1 MAHKNQSELIAR
13 GLILHQSHALM
24 CRNTK
29 HNYYY
34 LPGGHIE
41 FAEPA
46 ASALKRE
53 LQEEAS
59 ADISVGPLL
68 LTTENTFNDGKR
80 DHHEIN
86 LVFHVEQINGI
97 KLAATG
103 STTGPSTSSASNPA
117 SSGDLRPEI
126 ESQESGIDFD
136 WIDLAAVA
144 DMDIRPLQI
153 KAWLAT
159 GGALAPSHPSP
170 SSTPSTPPTPA
181 PAPAAAPHLASFEI
195 PSSIPTPH

>member
-53 LQEEAS
+53 LQEEAA
-59 ADISVGPLL
+59 ADITVGPLL

-86 LVFHVEQINGI
+86 LVFHVEQLNGV

-103 STTGPSTSSASNPA
+103 SSSDST

-159 GGALAPSHPSP
+159 GGTLAPSHPSQ
-170 SSTPSTPPTPA
+170 SSTPTTSPTPV
-181 PAPAAAPHLASFEI
+181 PAPHLASFEI